1 MISGFFSDF
10 LNTSYL
16 ASFLT
21 LVVIYAVF
29 AIGLNIHWGYTGIF
43 NFGVAGFFAVG
54 AYTSAIITKEP
65 ATGGYVTYIGGWQ
78 MPYFVGLLGAGAACS
93 VLAFIIGIP
102 TLRLREDYLA
112 IASIG
117 VAETLRRVFIN
128 EMGLVNGT
136 RGMIGIP
143 QPLHGLVDTADY
155 RYVYLAIVAVI
166 LIIVYIV
173 VERVLRSPWGR
184 VLRAIREDEV
194 TAQASG
200 KNIFAFKMQAFMLGA
215 FIMGLGGA
223 MYASYVRA
231 ITPDTFVP
239 MFGTFLIWVM
249 LIVGGSGNNKGA
261 ILGAL
266 AVWLIWD
273 RTGAIVSDAQDPRI
287 FYVRN
292 LLIGLLVVGVL
303 LLRPKGILG
312 EEKRVSVYAGKEPE
326 RVRPKETEEAELAAA
341 TASTIDGTGEGG
353 GS

>member
-1 MISGFFSDF
+1 MISDF
-10 LNTSYL
+10 LNPSYL
-16 ASFLT
+16 AGFLT

-29 AIGLNIHWGYTGIF
+29 AIGLNVHWGYTGIF

-54 AYTSAIITKEP
+54 AYTSAILTKQP
-65 ATGGYVTYIGGWQ
+65 ASGDYMTYIGGLQ
-78 MPYFVGLLGAGAACS
+78 LPYFVGLIGAGLACA

-128 EMGLVNGT
+128 EMWLVNGT

-155 RYVYLAIVAVI
+155 KYVYLAIAATVLLVVYVAV
-166 LIIVYIV
+166 
-173 VERVLRSPWGR
+173 ERGIRSPWGR
-184 VLRAIREDEV
+184 VLRAIREDEM
-194 TAQASG
+194 TAAASG

-215 FIMGLGGA
+215 FIMGIGGA

-266 AVWLIWD
+266 AVWLIWN
-273 RTGAIVSDAQDPRI
+273 RTGALVSEAQDPRI

-292 LLIGLLVVGVL
+292 LLIGVLVVAVL
-303 LLRPKGILG
+303 LLRPKGIWG

-326 RVRPKETEEAELAAA
+326 RGKRKEEEDAEPPTTTVSSAEEA
-341 TASTIDGTGEGG
+341 GEGG
-353 GS
+353 GAT

>member
-1 MISGFFSDF
+1 MASFFSDF
-10 LNTSYL
+10 INPSYL
-16 ASFLT
+16 AGFLI
-21 LVVIYAVF
+21 LVMIYGVF
-29 AIGLNIHWGYTGIF
+29 SVGLNVHWGYTGIF

-54 AYTSAIITKEP
+54 AYTFAIMTKQP
-65 ATGGYVTYIGGWQ
+65 ASGGYVTYIGGLQ
-78 MPYFVGLLGAGAACS
+78 MPFIVGLVAAGVACAI
-93 VLAFIIGIP
+93 LAFLIGIP

-117 VAETLRRVFIN
+117 VAETLRRVFVN
-128 EMGLVNGT
+128 EMWLTNGT
-136 RGMIGIP
+136 RGITGIP
-143 QPLHGLVDTADY
+143 QPLHSLVSPENY
-155 RYVYLAIVAVI
+155 KYVYLGICAAILVVVFLA
-166 LIIVYIV
+166 
-173 VERVLRSPWGR
+173 VERGIRSPWGR

-200 KNIFAFKMQAFMLGA
+200 KNIFAFKMQAFMLGG
-215 FIMGLGGA
+215 FIMGIGGA

-261 ILGAL
+261 VLGAL

-273 RTGAIVSDAQDPRI
+273 RTGAIVSDANDPRL

-292 LLIGLLVVGVL
+292 LLIGVLVVGVL
-303 LLRPKGILG
+303 LLRPKGLWG
-312 EEKRVSVYAGKEPE
+312 EERRVSVFAGKEPE
-326 RVRPKETEEAELAAA
+326 RARPALEEPEPAPAGLSAAEEA
-341 TASTIDGTGEGG
+341 GESGA

>member
-1 MISGFFSDF
+1 M
-10 LNTSYL
+10 
-16 ASFLT
+16 
-21 LVVIYAVF
+21 IYAVF
-29 AIGLNIHWGYTGIF
+29 AIGLNMHWGYTGIF

-54 AYTSAIITKEP
+54 RLHFGDNHE
-65 ATGGYVTYIGGWQ
+65 
-78 MPYFVGLLGAGAACS
+78 GAGERRLHDLHRWAGTCPISSDCLAPGVACA

-143 QPLHGLVDTADY
+143 QPLHSLVDTADY

-166 LIIVYIV
+166 LVIVYFA

-184 VLRAIREDEV
+184 VLRAIREDEM

-215 FIMGLGGA
+215 FIMGIGGA

-273 RTGAIVSDAQDPRI
+273 RTGRARQQ
-287 FYVRN
+287 
-292 LLIGLLVVGVL
+292 
-303 LLRPKGILG
+303 LR
-312 EEKRVSVYAGKEPE
+312 RTRASSTF
-326 RVRPKETEEAELAAA
+326 ETC
-341 TASTIDGTGEGG
+341 
-353 GS
+353 